1 MGGGQSA
8 LEDMGMKMKVLV
20 TGHQGYIGSVLVP
33 MLQDAGHDIVGM
45 DSGLFE
51 PCLIGPTPP
60 EVPWIRRDIRDATI
74 ADLEGFD
81 AVCHLAGLSNDPL
94 GDLNA
99 GLTEEINDLASV
111 RLADL
116 AAQAGVERFVFSSSC
131 SIYGSSPGGF
141 VDESSPI
148 NPVTPYGFSKINA
161 EDGIRK
167 FASDDFSPTYLRNA
181 TAYGFSARTR
191 ADLVVNNLVGYAL
204 TQGRV
209 LLKSDGT
216 PWRPLIHIE
225 DISRAF
231 VAVLD
236 APRDAVHDEI
246 FNVCAPGENYQIR
259 TVAEIV
265 ESTVAGSRVE
275 LAESAG
281 PDIRDYR
288 VEASKI
294 ATMVPGFQPQWT
306 VQLGAE
312 QLRDAFTSNEIDET
326 VFLGRLMR
334 IAYLKNGLA
343 EGTIGSDLRLVNA

>member
-1 MGGGQSA
+1 
-8 LEDMGMKMKVLV
+8 MKVLV

-33 MLQDAGHDIVGM
+33 MLQQAGHDVVGM

-51 PCLIGPTPP
+51 PCLIGPAPT
-60 EVPWIRRDIRDATI
+60 EVPWIKRDIRDAGL
-74 ADLEGFD
+74 ADLEGID

-99 GLTEEINDLASV
+99 GLTEDINDLASV

-116 AAQAGVERFVFSSSC
+116 AAQAGVQRFVFSSSC
-131 SIYGSSPGGF
+131 SIYGSSPGGV

-161 EDGIRK
+161 EEGIRK
-167 FASDDFSPTYLRNA
+167 LASDDFSPTYLRNA
-181 TAYGFSARTR
+181 TAYGFSERTR

-209 LLKSDGT
+209 LLKSDGS

-231 VAVLD
+231 VAVLE
-236 APRDAVHDEI
+236 APREAVHDEI
-246 FNVCAPGENYQIR
+246 FNVCAPTENYQIR
-259 TVAEIV
+259 SVAEIV
-265 ESTVAGSRVE
+265 EAAVEGSTIE
-275 LAESAG
+275 LADTAG

-288 VEASKI
+288 VEAAKI
-294 ATMVPGFQPQWT
+294 HSMVPGFKPEWT
-306 VQLGAE
+306 VQRGAE
-312 QLRDAFTSNEIDET
+312 QVRDAFTEYGIDEGM
-326 VFLGRLMR
+326 FLGRLMR
-334 IAYLKNGLA
+334 IAYLKQSLANGS
-343 EGTIGSDLRLVNA
+343 IGSDLRLVNS

>member
-1 MGGGQSA
+1 MR
-8 LEDMGMKMKVLV
+8 VLV

-33 MLQDAGHDIVGM
+33 MLTAAGHDVVGM
-45 DSGLFE
+45 DNGLFE
-51 PCLIGPTPP
+51 PCLIGPAAA
-60 EVPWIRRDIRDATI
+60 EVPWVRRDIRDATV
-74 ADLEGFD
+74 ADFEGVD

-99 GLTEEINDLASV
+99 GLTEEINDVASV
-111 RLADL
+111 RLAEL
-116 AAQAGVERFVFSSSC
+116 AAQAGVQRFVFSSSC
-131 SIYGSSPGGF
+131 SIYGSSPGGV
-141 VDESSPI
+141 VDEDSPI

-161 EDGIRK
+161 ENGIRK

-204 TQGRV
+204 TRGEV
-209 LLKSDGT
+209 LMKSDGT

-231 VAVLD
+231 VAVLE
-236 APRDAVHDEI
+236 APREAVHDEI
-246 FNVCAPGENYQIR
+246 FNVCAPSENYQIR

-265 ESTVAGSRVE
+265 EETVPGSTIQ
-275 LAESAG
+275 LADTAG

-288 VEASKI
+288 VEAAKI
-294 ATMVPGFQPQWT
+294 FDKVPGFDPQWT
-306 VQLGAE
+306 VRMGAE
-312 QLRDAFTSNEIDET
+312 QLRDGYTANGFDED

-334 IAYLKNGLA
+334 IAFIKDGLSA
-343 EGTIGSDLRLVNA
+343 GRIGSDLRLVGA